1 MLCTFASATL
11 CAEVQLDDQSCSLLY
26 IDSSTQTTKQAVSVA
41 SRLLWRA
48 AGGNDSTVSGVM
60 SQLAHAAAAAT
71 ATAAL
76 AEQYVQ
82 RTAHRVAQAQGRRTA
97 AALKVSTVSYY

>member
-1 MLCTFASATL
+1 
-11 CAEVQLDDQSCSLLY
+11 
-26 IDSSTQTTKQAVSVA
+26 VSVA
-41 SRLLWRA
+41 SRLLRRA
-48 AGGNDSTVSGVM
+48 AGGNDTSGVI

-82 RTAHRVAQAQGRRTA
+82 RTSHRVAQAQGRRTA
-97 AALKVSTVSYY
+97 AALKVTNAYCYCYQY

>member
-1 MLCTFASATL
+1 
-11 CAEVQLDDQSCSLLY
+11 
-26 IDSSTQTTKQAVSVA
+26 VSVA
-41 SRLLWRA
+41 SRLLRRA
-48 AGGNDSTVSGVM
+48 AGGNDSTVSGVI